1 MTTSTPIP
9 ANVTSASDSTLT
21 VVAPRVDISE
31 SNAAVTIV
39 VDLPGVSRECVD
51 VRFEAGTL
59 TVEGAVDRET
69 CADRRLVR
77 WEFEPRRFSRTF
89 RIGPRIDADGITA
102 DVTAGVLTVGL
113 PKVDAPRAR
122 KIAVRTE

>member
-1 MTTSTPIP
+1 MTTSNPIP
-9 ANVTSASDSTLT
+9 TNLTSASDSTLT

-31 SNAAVTIV
+31 STAAVTIV
-39 VDLPGVSRECVD
+39 VDLPGVSRECVE

-59 TVEGAVDRET
+59 TVAGAVDLEA

-77 WEFEPRRFSRTF
+77 REFEPRRFSRTF

-102 DVTAGVLTVGL
+102 EVAAGVLTVGL
-113 PKVDAPRAR
+113 PKVDAARER
-122 KIAVRTE
+122 KIPVRTR